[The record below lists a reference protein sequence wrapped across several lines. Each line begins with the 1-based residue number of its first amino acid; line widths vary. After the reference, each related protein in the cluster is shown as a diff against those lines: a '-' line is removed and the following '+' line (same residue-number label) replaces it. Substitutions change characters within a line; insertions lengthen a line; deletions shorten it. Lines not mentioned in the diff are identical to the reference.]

1 MAKWVYMF
9 TEGNATMRNLLGGK
23 GANLA
28 EMTNLGLPVPQGFTV
43 TTEACTQYYEDGRQI
58 NDEIMKELSQIIRA
72 ELKDPRIGVMTSV
85 IRVETTQDLKYC
97 KVYVSVLGDEKDKEN
112 VMKGLQNAGG
122 FIRRLIAQRINLR
135 YTPELRFKLDESAEY
150 AIHMDE
156 LFSKIDK
163 ERKER
168 DAE

>member
-1 MAKWVYMF
+1 MK
-9 TEGNATMRNLLGGK
+9 
-23 GANLA
+23 
-28 EMTNLGLPVPQGFTV
+28 TNNRLS
-43 TTEACTQYYEDGRQI
+43 RI

-122 FIRRLIAQRINLR
+122 FIRRLIAQRITCVIPLSCALSWTNPQNMPS
-135 YTPELRFKLDESAEY
+135 TWMNCSAKLIRNA
-150 AIHMDE
+150 
-156 LFSKIDK
+156 
-163 ERKER
+163 RKEMQN
-168 DAE
+168 EKSKQLF